1 MEVTV
6 AGKPDNSNNSVGR
19 ETKKVCRRSKVSM
32 EPDDPMVDE
41 NGQQIPDLSL
51 AKASDKAKLLGMAQN
66 LDQIDRM
73 KRRAWVAY
81 GQYLTVH
88 PWLPDFFTTDIG
100 IDVQVAWIRL
110 PGLLKGYYS
119 DFLLCAIRQAIS
131 LIIKLDT
138 FTDFAK
144 RGKFERLVVY
154 VDLKKS
160 LDPKVKTNGR
170 TMCGI

>member
-6 AGKPDNSNNSVGR
+6 AGKPDNSNNSVER
-19 ETKKVCRRSKVSM
+19 ETKKVCRRSEVSM

-51 AKASDKAKLLGMAQN
+51 AKALDKAKLLGMAQN

-73 KRRAWVAY
+73 EE
-81 GQYLTVH
+81 
-88 PWLPDFFTTDIG
+88 
-100 IDVQVAWIRL
+100 VAWIRL